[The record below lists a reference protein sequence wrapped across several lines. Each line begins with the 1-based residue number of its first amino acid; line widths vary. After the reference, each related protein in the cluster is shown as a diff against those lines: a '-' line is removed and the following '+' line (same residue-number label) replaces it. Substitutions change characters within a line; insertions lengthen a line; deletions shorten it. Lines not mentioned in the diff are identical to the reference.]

1 MLLFLLDISISSW
14 VNIVKIIFLRLLLN
28 KIKVLLLTSWG
39 KSWVYV
45 NVIMSGHSCFKSSE
59 KVKFKM
65 VAIGK
70 GRVFCQSWLWIF
82 VVINILTF
90 LPLLRLRFWK
100 GWRISIF
107 FNGHIVLS
115 TIGNCFR
122 YLCIIEL
129 LWVLLLWRNFSLRNF
144 SGRFIN
150 RRNSNIFN
158 NFSWDKILIIFFFQG
173 ILLRLNLFRYIYCI
187 RNLDSIELRAILLI
201 PKTIWFKVICMSDGS
216 MIKHLVGD

>member
-14 VNIVKIIFLRLLLN
+14 VNFAKIIFLRLFLN

-70 GRVFCQSWLWIF
+70 GMVFCQSWLWIF
-82 VVINILTF
+82 VVINIFTF

-107 FNGHIVLS
+107 FEWDIKLNI
-115 TIGNCFR
+115 IGNCFR
-122 YLCIIEL
+122 HLCIIEL
-129 LWVLLLWRNFSLRNF
+129 LFVFLLWRNLRNF
-144 SGRFIN
+144 SGRLIN

-187 RNLDSIELRAILLI
+187 RNLDSIELRVILLI
-201 PKTIWFKVICMSDGS
+201 PKTIGFKVIFMSDGI